1 MSGADSAPDPAHAP
15 EPGSVPPSA
24 PEPRPAPAARKR
36 ASRAD
41 ALRNRDKLVDAARVA
56 FTATGETAALEGIAR
71 AAGVGIG
78 TLYRHFPTREALVE
92 AVYAA
97 ELDAVTG
104 SVPRLL
110 EELAPAD
117 ALRAWMRRY
126 AAFVATK
133 RGMAGVLRAGWAS
146 GAIATP
152 DTRRRIGAAI
162 GALLARGAEDG
173 TIRGDVAA
181 DDVTMM
187 LLGIFMTAATSD
199 SPEQADRLIELVM
212 DALRPRPAGPS
223 R

>member
-1 MSGADSAPDPAHAP
+1 
-15 EPGSVPPSA
+15 
-24 PEPRPAPAARKR
+24 
-36 ASRAD
+36 
-41 ALRNRDKLVDAARVA
+41 
-56 FTATGETAALEGIAR
+56 
-71 AAGVGIG
+71 
-78 TLYRHFPTREALVE
+78 
-92 AVYAA
+92 
-97 ELDAVTG
+97 
-104 SVPRLL
+104 
-110 EELAPAD
+110 
-117 ALRAWMRRY
+117 MRRY

-133 RGMAGVLRAGWAS
+133 HGMAEVLRAGWAS

-152 DTRRRIGAAI
+152 DTRRRIGGAI